1 MRLTI
6 AFALLVAACASPPVD
21 QRFVTPEATV
31 STLLSAYDLAD
42 VPQAEIRARLAARDR
57 FPLRDRDTYEACF
70 ADLGSDPSAEGLA
83 GFVVGALAASKDEL
97 TVRLEGERAIV
108 SPREGVEI
116 LLRRED
122 DGAYRIVLARS
133 VPAEVRTR
141 IVAVASH
148 AETRLGRGLPTD
160 ER

>member
-1 MRLTI
+1 MRLVL
-6 AFALLVAACASPPVD
+6 AFALVLGACGSPPVD

-31 STLLSAYDLAD
+31 TTLLGAYDLAD
-42 VPQAEIRARLAARDR
+42 VSQDEIRTRLAARDH

-70 ADLGSDPSAEGLA
+70 TDMAADPSAEGLA

-97 TVRLEGERAIV
+97 TVTIEGERAIV

-116 LLRRED
+116 VMRRQ
-122 DGAYRIVLARS
+122 DGEYRIVLARS
-133 VPAEVRTR
+133 VPDEVRTR
-141 IVAVASH
+141 IVAVAAH
-148 AETRLGRGLPTD
+148 AETRLGRGLATD